1 VTALF
6 VNPGLDGQ
14 RLMVSVVEDDVDGME
29 NADVTM
35 TIVISVDDDGRVTV
49 AANGPL
55 EVVEL

>member
-55 EVVEL
+55 EVEEL

>member
-1 VTALF
+1 MTALF